1 MIILL
6 VVFGISCIA
15 VAIVLATIFSTKTGK
30 SELATIATATAITT
44 STSKTTASIIS
55 NRIIFYLRLTT

>member
-30 SELATIATATAITT
+30 SELATIATAITT

-55 NRIIFYLRLTT
+55 NRIIFYLRLAT

>member
-1 MIILL
+1 VIILL

-30 SELATIATATAITT
+30 SELATIATAI
-44 STSKTTASIIS
+44 SKLLYPKKKYS
-55 NRIIFYLRLTT
+55 

>member
-1 MIILL
+1 VIILL

-44 STSKTTASIIS
+44 STSS
-55 NRIIFYLRLTT
+55 NRIIFYLRLAT